1 MKQKNPFITKRLV
14 FVAVCLLAASSAL
27 AWSPQLL
34 SLTKSQREFNSMVRE
49 WTQNARTNMT
59 VETTAK
65 FRDTVLLPFMRR
77 EMPNPFVPG
86 GTEAGKTWAKEAND
100 VYDAGLRFICD
111 ENYYHVWIP
120 DDRVSR
126 RAGKLVEQ
134 GCEEPFILL
143 LSAFD
148 PEIDW
153 INGSKESRKRFGK
166 SREIV
171 EKRGNPGF
179 INVLL
184 GYYSYRFGANRPG
197 DAPSVSFRKWLA
209 ARSFTNADE
218 IPIYTL
224 CHAFCGTAAYEMFT
238 TTKQFAWANS
248 MGLAEKTM
256 NEARSVAGGGVASKV
271 PRRGWQMLAE
281 NADAANRLLDEAESA
296 RPGMFETFRA
306 RQWIAGESRRCTREM
321 SDIFFR
327 ALTAER
333 LDDPDALVTFYCWYR
348 LYPRWGQTPNHEEML
363 RFAHACRDTQRHDT
377 MLPFFGAEILCRYLR
392 DSHADPYQYFKLR
405 PEEAQWCIDACLRQA
420 TNENACGYA
429 RIRAPFVGSAVA
441 FYAGRYEDVG
451 KFDPSLAAAVAERY
465 TDRIFSDTAE
475 VYDNA
480 NMFSSMHSNRCIR
493 LQRLF
498 DDGHFDEIMAEI
510 GEIKKRNELKSG
522 KWPDRYWLER
532 FIRRLE
538 LDIQMKTDFEKG
550 RDVAALIPKYIHG
563 WWGHWWRCNDRTI
576 QTYRPF
582 SWENHM
588 TWRAKLPK
596 AYELEFS
603 LELKPKS
610 SGRPVVV
617 VSRFVHEESRH
628 LPVNGIP
635 FVTLISEENRIGAYI
650 SSDYYEMFNVDS
662 DKASWREVQGK
673 KQKIRITC
681 DGKRIDV
688 FVGESATPLAS
699 SKKFA
704 YAFRRAPKYGFLRFH
719 GDNVRIS
726 DITVRL
732 PRNEP
737 LP

>member
-1 MKQKNPFITKRLV
+1 
-14 FVAVCLLAASSAL
+14 
-27 AWSPQLL
+27 
-34 SLTKSQREFNSMVRE
+34 
-49 WTQNARTNMT
+49 MT
-59 VETTAK
+59 VDTTAK
-65 FRDTVLLPFMRR
+65 FRDMVLLPFMRR

-86 GTEAGKTWAKEAND
+86 GMESGKTWAKEAND
-100 VYDAGLRFICD
+100 VYDAGLRLICD
-111 ENYYHVWIP
+111 ENYYHVLIP

-134 GCEEPFILL
+134 GCEEPFIML

-153 INGSKESRKRFGK
+153 INGSKESRKRFEK

-171 EKRGNPGF
+171 EKRGNSGF

-218 IPIYTL
+218 IPVYTL
-224 CHAFCGTAAYEMFT
+224 CHAFCGTAVYEMFT
-238 TTKQFAWANS
+238 AMRQFAWANS

-271 PRRGWQMLAE
+271 PRRGWQMLSE
-281 NADAANRLLDEAESA
+281 NSDAANRLLDEAEIA

-321 SDIFFR
+321 SDIFFK
-327 ALTAER
+327 ALTSER

-348 LYPRWGQTPNHEEML
+348 LYPRWGQTPDHEEML

-377 MLPFFGAEILCRYLR
+377 MLPFFGAEILCRYLH
-392 DSHADPYQYFKLR
+392 DSHADPYRYFKLR

-441 FYAGRYEDVG
+441 FYEGRYEDVG

-480 NMFSSMHSNRCIR
+480 NMFSSMYSNRCIR
-493 LQRLF
+493 LQRLY

-510 GEIKKRNELKSG
+510 GEIKKRGELKSG

-538 LDIQMKTDFEKG
+538 LDIQMETDFEKG

-563 WWGHWWRCNDRTI
+563 WWGHWWRCNDRTM

-603 LELKPKS
+603 LEPKPKS
-610 SGRPVVV
+610 SGRHVVV

-650 SSDYYEMFNVDS
+650 SSDYYEMFNVDP
-662 DKASWREVQGK
+662 DKANWREVQGK
-673 KQKIRITC
+673 KQKIRVTC
-681 DGKRIDV
+681 DGERIDV

-704 YAFRRAPKYGFLRFH
+704 HAFRRAPKYGFLRFH

>member
-27 AWSPQLL
+27 AWSPRFL

-86 GTEAGKTWAKEAND
+86 GMEAGKTWAKEAND
-100 VYDAGLRFICD
+100 VYDAGLRLICD

-171 EKRGNPGF
+171 EKGGSLSF

-184 GYYSYRFGANRPG
+184 SYYSYRFGANRPG

-218 IPIYTL
+218 IPVYTL

-238 TTKQFAWANS
+238 AMKQFAWANS

-271 PRRGWQMLAE
+271 SRRGWQMLAE
-281 NADAANRLLDEAESA
+281 NADVANRLLDKAEAA

-327 ALTAER
+327 ALTSER

-348 LYPRWGQTPNHEEML
+348 LYPRWGQTPDHEEML

-465 TDRIFSDTAE
+465 TDRIFSDTIE

-480 NMFSSMHSNRCIR
+480 NMFSSMHSNLCIR
-493 LQRLF
+493 LQRLY
-498 DDGHFDEIMAEI
+498 DDGRFDEIMAEI
-510 GEIKKRNELKSG
+510 GEIKKGDELKSG

-532 FIRRLE
+532 FVRHLE

-550 RDVAALIPKYIHG
+550 RDVAALIPKYVHG
-563 WWGHWWRCNDRTI
+563 WWGHWWRCNDRTM

-603 LELKPKS
+603 LEPKPKS

-617 VSRFVHEESRH
+617 ISRFVHEESRH
-628 LPVNGIP
+628 LPVNGLP

-650 SSDYYEMFNVDS
+650 SSDYYEMFNVDP
-662 DKASWREVQGK
+662 DKANWREGQGK
-673 KQKIRITC
+673 KQKIRIMC

-719 GDNVRIS
+719 GDNVRVS
-726 DITVRL
+726 DIIVRL

>member
-27 AWSPQLL
+27 AWSPRFL
-34 SLTKSQREFNSMVRE
+34 SLTKSQREFNSMVRD

-65 FRDTVLLPFMRR
+65 FRDMVLLPFMRR

-86 GTEAGKTWAKEAND
+86 GTEAGKTWAREAND
-100 VYDAGLRFICD
+100 VYDAGLRLICD

-171 EKRGNPGF
+171 EKGGSPGF

-184 GYYSYRFGANRPG
+184 SYYSYRFGANRPG

-218 IPIYTL
+218 IPVYTL

-238 TTKQFAWANS
+238 AMKQFAWANS

-271 PRRGWQMLAE
+271 PRRGWQMLSE
-281 NADAANRLLDEAESA
+281 NADAANRLLDEAEAA

-327 ALTAER
+327 ALTSER

-392 DSHADPYQYFKLR
+392 DSHTDPYQYFKLR

-465 TDRIFSDTAE
+465 TDRIFSDTIE

-480 NMFSSMHSNRCIR
+480 NMFSSMHSNLCIR
-493 LQRLF
+493 LQRLY
-498 DDGHFDEIMAEI
+498 DDGRFDEIMAEI
-510 GEIKKRNELKSG
+510 GEIKKGDELKSG

-532 FIRRLE
+532 FVRHLE

-550 RDVAALIPKYIHG
+550 RDVAALIPKYVHG
-563 WWGHWWRCNDRTI
+563 WWGHWWRCNDRTM

-603 LELKPKS
+603 LEPKPKS

-617 VSRFVHEESRH
+617 ISRFVHEESRH

-650 SSDYYEMFNVDS
+650 SSDYYEMFNVDP
-662 DKASWREVQGK
+662 DKANWREGQGK
-673 KQKIRITC
+673 KQKIRIMC

-719 GDNVRIS
+719 GDNVRVS
-726 DITVRL
+726 DIIVRL

>member
-27 AWSPQLL
+27 AWSTQLL
-34 SLTKSQREFNSMVRE
+34 SLTKSQREFNSMMRE

-86 GTEAGKTWAKEAND
+86 GAEAGKTWAKEANG
-100 VYDAGLRFICD
+100 VYDAGLRLICD

-171 EKRGNPGF
+171 EKGGSPGF

-184 GYYSYRFGANRPG
+184 SYYSYRFGANRPG

-218 IPIYTL
+218 IPVYTL

-238 TTKQFAWANS
+238 AMKQFAWANS

-271 PRRGWQMLAE
+271 PRRGWQMLSE
-281 NADAANRLLDEAESA
+281 NADVANRLLDEAEAA

-327 ALTAER
+327 ALTSER

-348 LYPRWGQTPNHEEML
+348 LYPRWGQTPDHEEML

-510 GEIKKRNELKSG
+510 GEIKKGDELKSG

-550 RDVAALIPKYIHG
+550 RDVAALIPKYVHG
-563 WWGHWWRCNDRTI
+563 WWGHWWRCNDRTM

-603 LELKPKS
+603 LEPKPKS
-610 SGRPVVV
+610 LGRPVVV

-662 DKASWREVQGK
+662 DKANWREVQGK